1 MNPAVKPVYTSRDVA
16 EIVGIS
22 ESRVRYWAQTGVV
35 GPSERANGRTVYTF
49 QDLVGVRTAKEL
61 LDKGLTLQRARKN
74 LDALRA
80 QWPAARSGERP
91 LSSLRIR
98 SDGER
103 LVVSDGS
110 ASFEPLS
117 GQLVMDFALDELTGQ
132 LAQMAQM
139 ATAATVDAPE
149 AEPPA
154 ASDAPAADKP
164 TRADSAWG
172 WFLEATARESR
183 EDDDGALIAYA
194 KALEG
199 DPSLAAAHTNL
210 GNLLYSRGE
219 RGEARTHYEQ
229 ALSLDPEQPE
239 ARYNLANL
247 LDDVG
252 DSDGARAEWTR
263 VVASCPEFADA
274 YYNLAVACARLG
286 DGDAARHHLR
296 RYLALVPDDQR
307 ALALMSTL

>member
-1 MNPAVKPVYTSRDVA
+1 MSRSSEAAAVKPVYTSRDVA
-16 EIVGIS
+16 QIVGIS

-61 LDKGLTLQRARKN
+61 LDKGVTLQRARKN

-80 QWPAARSGERP
+80 QWPSVRGGERP

-117 GQLVMDFALDELTGQ
+117 GQLVMDFGLDEITGQ
-132 LAQMAQM
+132 LAQLGAID
-139 ATAATVDAPE
+139 AAPAADAGAAT
-149 AEPPA
+149 
-154 ASDAPAADKP
+154 ADKP
-164 TRADSAWG
+164 TRADTAWG
-172 WFLEATARESR
+172 WFLEATACESR
-183 EDDDGALIAYA
+183 AEDDAALIAYQ

-199 DPSLAAAHTNL
+199 DPALAAAHTNL
-210 GNLLYSRGE
+210 GNLLYRRGE

-229 ALSLDPEQPE
+229 ALALDPEQPE

-247 LDDVG
+247 LDDLG

-296 RYLALVPDDQR
+296 RYLALVPDDAR
-307 ALALMSTL
+307 AHALMSTL

>member
-1 MNPAVKPVYTSRDVA
+1 VSVEAVKPVYTSRDVA
-16 EIVGIS
+16 QIVGIS

-49 QDLVGVRTAKEL
+49 QDLVGVKTAKEL

-110 ASFEPLS
+110 ATFEPLS
-117 GQLVMDFALDELTGQ
+117 GQLVMDFALEELTGQ
-132 LAQMAQM
+132 LAELG
-139 ATAATVDAPE
+139 APE
-149 AEPPA
+149 AQPAEPA
-154 ASDAPAADKP
+154 KVA
-164 TRADSAWG
+164 RADSAWA
-172 WFLEATARESR
+172 WFVEAGACESR
-183 EDDDGALIAYA
+183 EEDDAALIAYQ

-199 DPSLAAAHTNL
+199 DPALAAAHTNL
-210 GNLLYSRGE
+210 GNLLYRRGE
-219 RGEARTHYEQ
+219 RGEARSHYEQ
-229 ALSLDPEQPE
+229 ALALDPEQPE

-252 DSDGARAEWTR
+252 DADGARAEWTR

-274 YYNLAVACARLG
+274 YYNLAVGCARLG
-286 DGDAARHHLR
+286 DADAARHHLR
-296 RYLALVPDDQR
+296 RYLALVPDDAR
-307 ALALMSTL
+307 AHALMSTL

>member
-1 MNPAVKPVYTSRDVA
+1 MKPVYTSRDVA
-16 EIVGIS
+16 QIVGIS

-49 QDLVGVRTAKEL
+49 QDLVGVKTAKEL

-80 QWPAARSGERP
+80 QWPGARAGERS

-110 ASFEPLS
+110 ATFEPLS
-117 GQLVMDFALDELTGQ
+117 GQLVMDFAIEELTGQ
-132 LAQMAQM
+132 LAELGG
-139 ATAATVDAPE
+139 APE
-149 AEPPA
+149 A
-154 ASDAPAADKP
+154 APDGAKP
-164 TRADSAWG
+164 TRADSAWA
-172 WFLEATARESR
+172 WFLEAGGCESR
-183 EDDDGALIAYA
+183 GDEDGALIAYQ

-199 DPSLAAAHTNL
+199 DPALAAAHTNL
-210 GNLLYSRGE
+210 GNLLYRRGE
-219 RGEARTHYEQ
+219 RGEARSHYEQ
-229 ALSLDPEQPE
+229 ALALDPEQPE

-252 DSDGARAEWTR
+252 DPDGARAEWTR

-296 RYLALVPDDQR
+296 RYLALVPDDAR
-307 ALALMSTL
+307 AHALLSTL